1 MSEYVAT
8 TDRTAGQ
15 SAEPACGRA
24 ELEEQLTALRP
35 EITRHCYR
43 MLGSPFDADDA
54 VQETMLRA
62 WRGIG
67 GVERRAALRS
77 WLYAIATNVCLEQLR
92 QARRRALPMDL
103 TAPVPGPRPLG
114 PARAADTWVQPIPDT
129 RVLPTDLD
137 PARIT
142 VERESIR
149 LAFVAALQLLP
160 PRQRAVLLLRDV
172 IGWRSREVADL
183 LGLTEDAVNALLRR
197 GRAAM
202 PARRPAASEA
212 LLDSERRALL
222 GRYIS
227 AFERFDITALVGL
240 LHDDATLSMP
250 PYGLWLRGVPA
261 IAAWLRSRETLCRDG
276 ALVPVE
282 VNGTVG
288 VAQYRRGPGGS
299 GLRAFSL
306 QVVETSAGRID
317 GLHIFLLTELFP
329 LFGLAEEV
337 PCPGSGRPERLQ
349 Y

>member
-1 MSEYVAT
+1 MNEDGASA
-8 TDRTAGQ
+8 DRRFD
-15 SAEPACGRA
+15 RA
-24 ELEEQLTALRP
+24 ALEEQLAVLRP

-43 MLGSPFDADDA
+43 MLGSPFDAEDA

-67 GVERRAALRS
+67 GFERRAALRS

-103 TAPVPGPRPLG
+103 ADPSPGPGPLG
-114 PARAADTWVQPIPDT
+114 TARAADAWVQPIPDA
-129 RVLPTDLD
+129 RVLPADLD
-137 PARIT
+137 PALIT

-149 LAFVAALQLLP
+149 LAFVAALQRLT

-172 IGWRSREVADL
+172 LGWRAREVADL
-183 LGLTEDAVNALLRR
+183 LGLTEDSVNALLRR

-202 PARRPAASEA
+202 PSRRPAASETM
-212 LLDSERRALL
+212 LDGEQRALL
-222 GRYIS
+222 SRYIS

-250 PYGLWLRGVPA
+250 PYGLWLRGAPA
-261 IAAWLRSRETLCRDG
+261 VAAWLRAGEALCRDG

-282 VNGTVG
+282 VNGGVG
-288 VAQYRRGPGGS
+288 VAQYRRDAGGS
-299 GLRAFSL
+299 GLRAFAL

-317 GLHIFLLTELFP
+317 GLHVFLLPELFP
-329 LFGLAEEV
+329 LFGLAEKI
-337 PCPGSGRPERLQ
+337 PRPGRTATPA
-349 Y
+349 